1 VRKLW
6 TARVLSLLLAAAL
19 GVVVI
24 EERNQ
29 QVRES
34 EQLQRISAPA
44 APARLID
51 VEADDTGGPREIS
64 TAPYLHRPAERDAR
78 GGSRPPNP
86 GR

>member
-24 EERNQ
+24 EERKQ
-29 QVRES
+29 QARES
-34 EQLQRISAPA
+34 EQLERISAPA

-51 VEADDTGGPREIS
+51 LEAGDTGRSRAIS
-64 TAPYLHRPAERDAR
+64 TAPYLHWPVDRDER
-78 GGSRPPNP
+78 GGSQLRNP